1 MINVARP
8 TLAAEDQLAVLRIQR
23 TCVHDGP
30 GIRTT
35 VFFRGCNMHCRW
47 CQNPEAQAFERP
59 ADAPRL
65 ADILGVIRKDAAY
78 YSRTDGGVTLS
89 GGEPLL
95 QHRPSL
101 LRLLEALSEEGLP
114 VAVETAGHA
123 PWSAYQAVLPFVKL
137 FLYDLKLALSEE
149 RHLHATRSRLEP
161 VLENL
166 RALVDAGANVKLR
179 MCVVPGINDDDA
191 NLRATAELA
200 RSRGQGV
207 IELLRFH
214 SAYEA
219 KARRLGVAH
228 EPLGITAEQSTEAL
242 ERASQRLAALGIAVH
257 CTHAPA
263 ARLAP
268 ADEATPKGRAERQR
282 FTQRVLDLRR
292 DIRKAGYSICMEA
305 ARLKTAFYK
314 RHGFTGP
321 VKVQR
326 ANLLRHVL
334 SHKQVTVYP
343 QELLVGNFTSK
354 RVGGNVWPA
363 LFGSVGILNMYGVDR
378 QKPVSFQCT
387 RAEKLEFFLRIFPF
401 WARHSLLSK
410 VYPSLKELGWF
421 TARVLGKRV
430 AFLNNFSGVAHF
442 IINHEPYLERGT
454 RGMIEDART
463 RQRENPGHDD
473 FYQSVVIALSALG
486 ELAGRY
492 ARHLDELASAE
503 RDAVRRSELE
513 AMAAIC
519 RRVPAQPARTFHEA
533 LQSMLFMMVALCTET
548 FENAISFG
556 RLDQVLYPYYQRDL
570 AAGRLTRDG
579 ARELL
584 ACFVLKI
591 DELIFL
597 SDGESG
603 LQFGKLFESLS
614 PVETITIGGVDG
626 EGRDATN
633 DLTYLILDICELR
646 PISVNMAARIHGGSP
661 PEYVERIAEVYL
673 GGSPMPELFNDEV
686 YIAALQRHY
695 PTRLDEARNYSI
707 VGCVEPVASRDHF
720 GNTDCANINLTI
732 PLVRALRGDERPLW
746 RWGLREVVDRKL
758 LYRVAGKLGLVDWLV
773 RWRRAPV
780 THHPAASMEE
790 LMARF
795 RARTNEVTRAVLHDH
810 ALIEAALCRD
820 FTTPLTSAL
829 YEGCMR
835 SGRCV
840 YEGGT
845 TINTSGIQGVGVTD
859 VADSLC
865 AIEEVVFRR
874 RFCTMQELLDALASN
889 FEGERHQAIRGE
901 LLAAPKF
908 GDDTAP
914 ETQRWMERVLE
925 VWTDALAAVPHLPRG
940 GNGGTAKYVAGYYG
954 LNVNLV
960 YGKRTPPLPSG
971 RLRGVPLA
979 NSLVPHYGMQA
990 QDLTSSLNAIAKLDF
1005 PRFAPNGTTVTST
1018 IDPGLFP
1025 GEDGVRNLAGLIRGY
1040 FGQGG
1045 MQFQPNLVSREVLMD
1060 AYLHPGT
1067 HPDLVVRIAGYCA
1080 YFDDLTDD
1088 LKREIIDRSYYSA
1101 T

>member
-1 MINVARP
+1 MINAARP
-8 TLAAEDQLAVLRIQR
+8 TLAPDDQLAVLKLQR

-30 GIRTT
+30 GLRTT
-35 VFFRGCNMHCRW
+35 VFFRGCAMRCRW
-47 CQNPEAQAFERP
+47 CQNPEAQRFEQAP
-59 ADAPRL
+59 DSPRL
-65 ADILGVIRKDAAY
+65 ADLLRVIQKDAAY
-78 YSRTDGGVTLS
+78 YSRTHGGVTLS

-101 LRLLEALSEEGLP
+101 LRLLAALTDEGLS

-123 PWSAYQAVLPFVKL
+123 PWSAYQAVRPYVKL
-137 FLYDLKLALSEE
+137 FLYDLKLVESDE
-149 RHLHATRSRLEP
+149 RHLAATQTRLGP
-161 VLENL
+161 VVDNL
-166 RALVDAGANVKLR
+166 RSLVAADANVKLR
-179 MCVVPGINDDDA
+179 MCVVPGINDDEA
-191 NLRATAELA
+191 NLRATTELC
-200 RSRGQGV
+200 RSVGHGA

-214 SAYEA
+214 NAYEA
-219 KARRLGVAH
+219 KAQRLGVDH
-228 EPLGITAEQSTEAL
+228 EALGITAEQSAEAL
-242 ERASQRLAALGIAVH
+242 ERAALRLAALGLEVS
-257 CTHAPA
+257 CSHAPA
-263 ARLAP
+263 ARPAP
-268 ADEATPKGRAERQR
+268 A
-282 FTQRVLDLRR
+282 FTRRVLDIRR
-292 DIRKAGYSICMEA
+292 DIRAAGYSVCLEA

-314 RHGFTGP
+314 RNGFGEP

-326 ANLLRHVL
+326 AHLLRYIL
-334 SHKQVTVYP
+334 ERKQIAVYP

-354 RVGGNVWPA
+354 RVGGNVWA
-363 LFGSVGILNMYGVDR
+363 ELFGSVGILNVWGADR
-378 QKPVSFQCT
+378 QKPVPFKCT
-387 RAEKLEFFLRIFPF
+387 LAEKLEFYLEIFPF
-401 WARHSLLSK
+401 WARHSLIAK
-410 VYPSLKELGWF
+410 VAPSLKELGWLA
-421 TARVLGKRV
+421 ARAMGKRV

-454 RGMIEDART
+454 RGMIEDARA
-463 RQRENPGHDD
+463 RQRDNPGRDD
-473 FYQSVVIALSALG
+473 FYESVVVALTALE
-486 ELAGRY
+486 ELAARY
-492 ARHLDELASAE
+492 ARHLTELADGE
-503 RDAVRRSELE
+503 QDAARRSELE
-513 AMAAIC
+513 EMAAIC
-519 RRVPAQPARTFHEA
+519 RHVPARPARTFHEA
-533 LQSMLFMMVALCTET
+533 LQSMLFMMIALCSET

-556 RLDQVLYPYYQRDL
+556 RLDQVLYPYYQRDR
-570 AAGRLTRDG
+570 AAGRITPER

-603 LQFGKLFESLS
+603 LQLGKLFESLS

-626 EGRDATN
+626 EGRDCVN
-633 DLTYLILDICELR
+633 ELSYMILDICELR
-646 PISVNMAARIHGGSP
+646 PISVNMAARIHKDSP
-661 PEYVERIAEVYL
+661 QEYVERIAEVYL
-673 GGSPMPELFNDEV
+673 NGSPMPELFNDDV

-732 PLVRALRGDERPLW
+732 PFVRALRGDARPLW
-746 RWGLREVVDRKL
+746 RWGLRELIDRQALYRLASRLRPVDRL
-758 LYRVAGKLGLVDWLV
+758 L
-773 RWRRAPV
+773 RWRRAPS
-780 THHPAASMEE
+780 THRPAASMEE
-790 LMARF
+790 LMRRF
-795 RARTNEVTRAVLHDH
+795 RARVSEVTRAVLHDH
-810 ALIEAALCRD
+810 AMIEAALRRD

-845 TINTSGIQGVGVTD
+845 SINTSGIQGIGITD
-859 VADSLC
+859 VADSLH
-865 AIEEVVFRR
+865 AIDEVVFRGG
-874 RFCTMQELLDALASN
+874 FCTMQELLDALASN
-889 FEGERHQAIRGE
+889 FEGERHQAIRAE
-901 LLAAPKF
+901 LLAVPKF
-908 GDDTAP
+908 GDDLAP

-925 VWTDALAAVPHLPRG
+925 IWTDALAAVPHVPRS
-940 GNGGTAKYVAGYYG
+940 GNGGVTKYVAGYYG

-990 QDLTSSLNAIAKLDF
+990 PDLTSSLNSIARLDLA
-1005 PRFAPNGTTVTST
+1005 RFAPNGTTVTST

-1025 GEDGVRNLAGLIRGY
+1025 GEEGVRNLAGIIRGY

-1045 MQFQPNLVSREVLMD
+1045 MQFQPNIVSREVLID
-1060 AYLHPGT
+1060 AYQHPGT

-1088 LKREIIDRSYYSA
+1088 LKREIINRTYYSA
-1101 T
+1101 A

>member
-1 MINVARP
+1 MCDDLGMINAARP
-8 TLAAEDQLAVLRIQR
+8 TLEPDDQLAVLKLQR

-30 GIRTT
+30 GLRTT
-35 VFFRGCNMHCRW
+35 VFFRGCAMRCRW
-47 CQNPEAQAFERP
+47 CQNPEAQAFER
-59 ADAPRL
+59 APDSLRI
-65 ADILGVIRKDAAY
+65 ADILRVIQKDAVY
-78 YSRTDGGVTLS
+78 YSRTHGGVTLS

-101 LRLLEALSEEGLP
+101 LRLLAALADEGLP

-123 PWSAYQAVLPFVKL
+123 PWSAYQAALPYVKL
-137 FLYDLKLALSEE
+137 FLYDLKLVASEE
-149 RHLHATRSRLEP
+149 RHLASTQTRLGP
-161 VLENL
+161 VVDNL
-166 RALVDAGANVKLR
+166 RALVAAGANVKLR
-179 MCVVPGINDDDA
+179 MCVVPGLNDDEA
-191 NLRATAELA
+191 NLRATAELC
-200 RSRGQGV
+200 RSVGHDT

-214 SAYEA
+214 NAYEA
-219 KARRLGVAH
+219 KARRLGFEH
-228 EPLGITAEQSTEAL
+228 EALGITAEQSSEAL
-242 ERASQRLAALGIAVH
+242 ELAARRLTALGLSVE
-257 CTHAPA
+257 CSHAPA
-263 ARLAP
+263 ARPAP
-268 ADEATPKGRAERQR
+268 P
-282 FTQRVLDLRR
+282 FTRRVLDLRR
-292 DIRKAGYSICMEA
+292 DIRDAGYSVCLES

-314 RHGFTGP
+314 RHGFKEP

-326 ANLLRHVL
+326 AELLRYVL
-334 SHKQVTVYP
+334 NNKQVAVYP

-354 RVGGNVWPA
+354 RVGGNVWA
-363 LFGSVGILNMYGVDR
+363 ELFGSVGILNMWGADR
-378 QKPVSFQCT
+378 QKPVPFKCT
-387 RAEKLEFFLRIFPF
+387 RAEKLEFYLEIFPF
-401 WARHSLLSK
+401 WARHSLIAK
-410 VYPSLKELGWF
+410 VAPSLRELGWLA
-421 TARVLGKRV
+421 ARAMGKRV

-442 IINHEPYLERGT
+442 IVNHEPYLERGT
-454 RGMIEDART
+454 RGMIEDARA
-463 RQRENPGHDD
+463 RQRDNPGHDD
-473 FYQSVVIALSALG
+473 FYESVVIALTGLE

-492 ARHLDELASAE
+492 ARHLAELADAE
-503 RDAVRRSELE
+503 QDAARRSELE
-513 AMAAIC
+513 EMAAIC

-533 LQSMLFMMVALCTET
+533 LQSMLFMMIALCTET

-570 AAGRLTRDG
+570 AAGRITPAG

-603 LQFGKLFESLS
+603 LQLGKLFESLS

-626 EGRDATN
+626 EGRDCVN
-633 DLTYLILDICELR
+633 ELSYMILDVCELR
-646 PISVNMAARIHGGSP
+646 PISVNMAARIHKDSP
-661 PEYVERIAEVYL
+661 QEYVERIAEVHL
-673 GGSPMPELFNDEV
+673 NGSPMPELFNDDV

-720 GNTDCANINLTI
+720 GNTDCANINLCI
-732 PLVRALRGDERPLW
+732 PFVRALRGDERPLW
-746 RWGLREVVDRKL
+746 RWGLRELVDRQA
-758 LYRVAGKLGLVDWLV
+758 LYRLAGRLGLLDRLV
-773 RWRRAPV
+773 RWKRAPS
-780 THHPAASMEE
+780 THRPASSMDE
-790 LMARF
+790 LLARF
-795 RARTNEVTRAVLHDH
+795 RARVNEVTRAVLHDH
-810 ALIEAALCRD
+810 AMIEAALCRD

-845 TINTSGIQGVGVTD
+845 SINTSGIQGVGITD
-859 VADSLC
+859 VADSLH
-865 AIEEVVFRR
+865 AVDEVVFRR
-874 RFCTMQELLDALASN
+874 GFCTMQELLDALASN
-889 FEGERHQAIRGE
+889 FEGERHQAIRAE
-901 LLAAPKF
+901 LLGVPKF
-908 GDDTAP
+908 GDDLSPA
-914 ETQRWMERVLE
+914 TQRWMERVLE
-925 VWTDALAAVPHLPRG
+925 VWTEALGAVPHVPRS
-940 GNGGTAKYVAGYYG
+940 GNGGVTKYVPGYYG

-990 QDLTSSLNAIAKLDF
+990 PDLTSSLNSIARLDF

-1025 GEDGVRNLAGLIRGY
+1025 GEEGVRNLAGIIRGY

-1088 LKREIIDRSYYSA
+1088 LKREIINRTYYSA
-1101 T
+1101 A